1 MAACRQ
7 ARFVAWTLGA
17 KRRRM
22 GFCKKH
28 ILHCSNRNPA
38 HTYVF
43 SASID
48 DAHGLANVIEK
59 CDSISKMANVG
70 RYKPK
75 FAQRQ
80 AGANVIKKCEAF
92 RRWQSLACVTLN
104 LHNGKPGP
112 TSSRNAKHFE
122 DGERVTSSPGRQ
134 SPACGC
140 SP

>member
-59 CDSISKMANVG
+59 CDSISKMAVVG
-70 RYKPK
+70 MCNPK
-75 FAQRQ
+75 FTQRQ
-80 AGANVIKKCEAF
+80 AWSNVIEKCEAF
-92 RRWQSLACVTLN
+92 RRWRTCYIFSGASKPSMWMQSVRTRFVSCNMQMYPAFFVSSSSVSIL
-104 LHNGKPGP
+104 
-112 TSSRNAKHFE
+112 TS
-122 DGERVTSSPGRQ
+122 
-134 SPACGC
+134 
-140 SP
+140 